1 MAKAQTG
8 VGGPVVSELAYR
20 NEYISVRGQ
29 AKFAE
34 DAWQRGK
41 CHASTPGAAAPAAPA
56 APAAA
61 PKPSSRSSSAVY

>member
-1 MAKAQTG
+1 
-8 VGGPVVSELAYR
+8 VVSELAYR

-56 APAAA
+56 AA